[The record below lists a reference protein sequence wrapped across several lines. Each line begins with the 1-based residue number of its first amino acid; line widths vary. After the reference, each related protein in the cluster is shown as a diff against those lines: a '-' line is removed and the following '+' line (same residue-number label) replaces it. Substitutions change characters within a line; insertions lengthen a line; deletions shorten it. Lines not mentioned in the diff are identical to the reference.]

1 MTKKQFFNTISNGG
15 DAILRHI
22 LDLLRKA
29 RADYCVVGGLAV
41 NAYVEPVVSLDLDI
55 VVVTDAL
62 DSFLAMAEKTFK
74 IKRYPHS
81 INLKRRQSDLRIQLQ
96 LDQRYQ
102 DFISRAV
109 RKKVLGQQMKVGSL
123 EDVFQGK
130 LWACSDKQR
139 RMSKRQK
146 DLADIY
152 RLAEAYPRLKRMLPK
167 LLKKQVSLPP
177 GGGRNEA
184 LHSRGI
190 KAI

>member
-55 VVVTDAL
+55 VVITDAL
-62 DSFLAMAEKTFK
+62 HTFLTMAEKSFK

-81 INLKRRQSDLRIQLQ
+81 INLNAKQSDLRIQVQ
-96 LDQRYQ
+96 TDQRYQ

-109 RKKVLGQQMKVGSL
+109 RKKVLGQQMKVGAL

-130 LWACSDKQR
+130 LWAYSDKRR

-152 RLAEAYPRLKRMLPK
+152 RLVEAYPRLKSRAPK
-167 LLKKQVSLPP
+167 SMRK
-177 GGGRNEA
+177 
-184 LHSRGI
+184 
-190 KAI
+190 